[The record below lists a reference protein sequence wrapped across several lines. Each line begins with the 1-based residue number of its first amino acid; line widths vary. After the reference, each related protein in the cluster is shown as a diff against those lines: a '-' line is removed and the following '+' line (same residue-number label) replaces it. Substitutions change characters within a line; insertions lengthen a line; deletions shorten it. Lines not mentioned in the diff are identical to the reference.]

1 MLSLSDFN
9 NIKMEH
15 KKITIVTHSGQFH
28 TDDVFAVATLQL
40 LLEKNFSLTIIRT
53 RDEKIINDAN
63 YVVDVGEV
71 YDPEAKRFD
80 HHQGEGAGVR
90 GDGIPYASFGL
101 VWKEYG
107 KEVCGGDADIAASIE
122 QKIVKPV
129 DAMDNGIS
137 FMKSERADLF
147 MYDLKDLTFTYK
159 NTWKEG
165 DDVLDKNFEY
175 LTGFAKELIKREISV
190 LKDIRDGDK
199 EVHKI
204 IAQQQDKT
212 LLILDK
218 PYQYELVV
226 SMYHYILLV
235 VHPKRQDGTWAVET
249 SRDSV
254 RSYESRIQLPE
265 EWAGKRSDELVKLTG
280 VHDAVFCHR
289 GRFIAVAKSREGVLK
304 LAHIALERAGKSL
317 DR

>member
-1 MLSLSDFN
+1 
-9 NIKMEH
+9 MEH

-40 LLEKNFSLTIIRT
+40 LLEKNFSITIIRT
-53 RDEKIINDAN
+53 RDEKIINAAD
-63 YVVDVGEV
+63 YVVDVGEA
-71 YDPEAKRFD
+71 YDPVTKRFD
-80 HHQGEGAGVR
+80 HHQSEGAGVR
-90 GDGIPYASFGL
+90 GDGIPYASLGL

-107 KEVCGGDADIAASIE
+107 EEVCGGDTDIALLIE
-122 QKIVKPV
+122 QKLVKPI

-137 FMKSERADLF
+137 FMKSEREDLF
-147 MYDLKDLTFTYK
+147 MYDLKDITFVYK

-190 LKDIRDGDK
+190 LKDIREAEI
-199 EVHKI
+199 EVNKI

-218 PYQYELVV
+218 PYQYEVAV
-226 SMYHYILLV
+226 SIKPYILLV
-235 VHPKRQDGTWAVET
+235 IHPKRQDGTWAVEVT
-249 SRDSV
+249 RDSI
-254 RSYESRIQLPE
+254 RSYESRMQLPV
-265 EWAGKRSDELVKLTG
+265 EWAGKRDTELAQITG
-280 VHDAVFCHR
+280 VDDAVFCHR
-289 GRFIAVAKSREGVLK
+289 GRFIAVAKSKEGVLK
-304 LAHIALERAGKSL
+304 LAYIALEKAGKSL

>member
-1 MLSLSDFN
+1 
-9 NIKMEH
+9 MEH

-40 LLEKNFSLTIIRT
+40 LLEKDFSPTIIRT
-53 RDEKIINDAN
+53 RDEKIINNAD

-71 YDPEAKRFD
+71 YDPAAKRFD
-80 HHQGEGAGVR
+80 HHQSEGAGVR
-90 GDGIPYASFGL
+90 DDSIPYASFGL

-107 KEVCGGDADIAASIE
+107 EEVCGGDKDIALSIE
-122 QKIVKPV
+122 QKLVKPV

-137 FMKSERADLF
+137 FMKSEREGLF
-147 MYDLKDLTFTYK
+147 MYDLKDLTFAYK

-165 DDVLDKNFEY
+165 DGVLDKNFEY
-175 LTGFAKELIKREISV
+175 LTGFAQELIKREISV
-190 LKDIRDGDK
+190 LKDIRESDI
-199 EVHKI
+199 EVNKI

-226 SMYHYILLV
+226 SMHPYILLV

-249 SRDSV
+249 ARNSL

-265 EWAGKRSDELVKLTG
+265 EWAGKRDVELIQLTG
-280 VHDAVFCHR
+280 VDDAVFCHR

-304 LAHIALERAGKSL
+304 LAHIALEKAGKSL

>member
-1 MLSLSDFN
+1 MLNLSDFN

-40 LLEKNFSLTIIRT
+40 LLEKNFSLTVIRT
-53 RDEKIINDAN
+53 RDEKIINDAD

-71 YDPEAKRFD
+71 YDPAAKRFD

-90 GDGIPYASFGL
+90 GDSIPYASFGL

-107 KEVCGGDADIAASIE
+107 KEVCGGDTDIAASIE

-137 FMKSERADLF
+137 FMKSEREDLF

-175 LTGFAKELIKREISV
+175 LIGFAKELIKREISV

-235 VHPKRQDGTWAVET
+235 VHPKRQEGTWAVET
-249 SRDSV
+249 ARDSV
-254 RSYESRIQLPE
+254 RSYESRMQLPE
-265 EWAGKRSDELVKLTG
+265 EWAGKRSEELVKLTG
-280 VHDAVFCHR
+280 VDDAVFCHR
-289 GRFIAVAKSREGVLK
+289 GRFIALAKSREGVLK